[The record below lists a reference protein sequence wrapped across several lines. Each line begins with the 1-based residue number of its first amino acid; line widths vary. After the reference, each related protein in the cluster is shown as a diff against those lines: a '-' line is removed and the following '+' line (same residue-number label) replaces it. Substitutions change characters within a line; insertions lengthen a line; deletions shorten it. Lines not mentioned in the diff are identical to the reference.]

1 MYKDVARKSYT
12 FSDLEDTF
20 RSSDLPRFA
29 ITKADFESV
38 AKSAAENFATQPGY
52 IGSIVVSPRPKNKHL
67 FTLPHLEDHLLVRRS
82 YAILSRFLG
91 LQMFSRDSEVRQLIN
106 IVATEPKAKIL
117 RTDIKSFFE
126 SVNLKMVIDNLQK
139 AEGVKIIV

>member
-1 MYKDVARKSYT
+1 
-12 FSDLEDTF
+12 
-20 RSSDLPRFA
+20 
-29 ITKADFESV
+29 
-38 AKSAAENFATQPGY
+38 
-52 IGSIVVSPRPKNKHL
+52 
-67 FTLPHLEDHLLVRRS
+67 
-82 YAILSRFLG
+82 
-91 LQMFSRDSEVRQLIN
+91 MFSRDSEVRQLIN